1 MEIVSKGREGYI
13 GVGFC
18 TADVNMDRLPGWEP
32 QSYGYHGDDGN
43 AFRSDGKGRKYGPQF
58 ETGAGAFTQH
68 ASLDALPGILLL
80 HMSHWSCSC
89 QNTAVQCAPLWA
101 FSLIVYVCMCLFPRY
116 CGPFPLR
123 CLISHLGP
131 VEADACMSLECDGHR
146 MLREG
151 ESAHAGDFVGACLN
165 RVDKTISYY
174 KNGIDLGV
182 AFHSVQEERLYP
194 CIGMQTHEEEVRY
207 LPKPR

>member
-1 MEIVSKGREGYI
+1 VEIVSKGREGYI

-58 ETGAGAFTQH
+58 ETGASAFTQH
-68 ASLDALPGILLL
+68 ASLDALSGISLL
-80 HMSHWSCSC
+80 HVPHWSCSC
-89 QNTAVQCAPLWA
+89 QNIVPPLG
-101 FSLIVYVCMCLFPRY
+101 FFFNSVCLRVPCSRTY
-116 CGPFPLR
+116 CGPIAPR
-123 CLISHLGP
+123 CLIPRLHP
-131 VEADACMSLECDGHR
+131 VEADACMPLECDDHR

-151 ESAHAGDFVGACLN
+151 ESAHAGDLVGACLN

-194 CIGMQTHEEEVRY
+194 CVGMQTHEEEVRY